1 MGMAGDG
8 FSYLGLRT
16 ALPKENAMKPPF
28 LFPSPQKVTLSE
40 KTFRRPAKFSFQCKD
55 ESLASG
61 LAPWADKLSLVPC
74 PAEKK
79 SNLHIQREN
88 SKHSGGFRIEVT
100 PEEVVIHTGKPVGL
114 FRALSKVWQMIHFAD
129 PGDELPCLQIA
140 DYPVLKRRG
149 FMLDISRCKVPTM
162 EELFRLIDLLA
173 LIGYNELQLYI
184 EHTFRFRDHEA
195 VWKDASPL
203 SGEEIRQLDQYCQER
218 FIELVPNLNSFGHF
232 ERWLRHP
239 AYRHMAECP
248 DGFVRET
255 PYIKRDHG
263 TTLKPNQQSLDFIDS
278 LYEEYLPNFS
288 SREFNV
294 GLDEPWELG
303 QGWSRQEVEN
313 RGKGKVYL
321 RHLEGIRKLV
331 EKHGKHMQFWSDVLL
346 EDPEN
351 AKLLD
356 KHASPIIWGY
366 EPTHPFEEQA
376 AAIARCGLEFCLAP
390 GNGTWK
396 SFTGRWPV
404 AQKNIELACN
414 QAQKHEAEGI
424 LLTSW
429 GDCGNHQPWPT
440 MYPGMLHGAQL
451 SWNGKQ
457 VDENTLGQAIDCWVY
472 RSTDSQIGK
481 ALLEMGKLDQVMDS
495 YIPNSSMHWTL
506 LFGFHEERF
515 REFFKEHATA
525 EKLNRGL
532 EYLEQVEGAIPTSTR
547 NQSVQ
552 QSLEEIRLGMQMTRV
567 ALGRGNALLQR
578 KEFTVPHRKEM
589 VGEFERLWRLRARQ
603 GGLREAS
610 ELLLNALN

>member
-1 MGMAGDG
+1 MAGNG
-8 FSYLGLRT
+8 FSYLGLRSP
-16 ALPKENAMKPPF
+16 LPQKDAMKPPF
-28 LFPSPQKVTLSE
+28 LFPTPQQITLSGE
-40 KTFRRPAKFSFQCKD
+40 TFRRPEKVTFQCKD
-55 ESLASG
+55 DSLVSG
-61 LAPWADKLSLVPC
+61 LAPWLNKLSLVPC
-74 PAEKK
+74 PAEQQP
-79 SNLHIQREN
+79 NLLIQREN
-88 SKHSGGFRIEVT
+88 SKHSGGFRIEVK
-100 PEEVVIHTGKPVGL
+100 PNQMVIHTVKPVGL
-114 FRALSKVWQMIHFAD
+114 FRALARVWQMIHFVN
-129 PGDELPCLQIA
+129 PGDELPCLEIA

-184 EHTFRFRDHEA
+184 EHTFRFQDHEA

-203 SGEEIRQLDQYCQER
+203 SGEEIRQIDQYCKDR

-232 ERWLRHP
+232 ERWLCHP
-239 AYRHMAECP
+239 AYKHMAECP
-248 DGFVRET
+248 DGFVREN

-303 QGWSRQEVEN
+303 QGWSRQEVEKTS
-313 RGKGKVYL
+313 KGAVYL

-331 EKHGKHMQFWSDVLL
+331 EKHGRHMQFWSDVLL

-376 AAIARCGLEFCLAP
+376 AVIARCGLEFCLAP
-390 GNGTWK
+390 GTGTWK
-396 SFTGRWPV
+396 SFTGRWPI
-404 AQKNIELACN
+404 AQKNIELACS
-414 QAQKHEAEGI
+414 QAQKHGAEGI

-451 SWNGKQ
+451 SWHGQ
-457 VDENTLGQAIDCWVY
+457 SLEEDQLGLAIDQLVY
-472 RSTDSQIGK
+472 ESPK
-481 ALLEMGKLDQVMDS
+481 AELGRKILQLGKLDQQMDT
-495 YIPNSSMHWTL
+495 YIPNSSMNWTI
-506 LFGFHEERF
+506 LFGAKEERF
-515 REFFKEHATA
+515 MQFLTKHATE
-525 EKLNRGL
+525 EKLSVGLEHLNHCLKEFWAISESPSISLSLKELKLGIKMTEFSLKRGL
-532 EYLEQVEGAIPTSTR
+532 SMLEGKSYSESNP
-547 NQSVQ
+547 Q
-552 QSLEEIRLGMQMTRV
+552 QMEE
-567 ALGRGNALLQR
+567 
-578 KEFTVPHRKEM
+578 
-589 VGEFERLWRLRARQ
+589 EFEDIWVRRARP
-603 GGLREAS
+603 GGLKEAS
-610 ELLLNALN
+610 GYLQEALN

>member
-1 MGMAGDG
+1 M
-8 FSYLGLRT
+8 S
-16 ALPKENAMKPPF
+16 LPA
-28 LFPSPQKVTLSE
+28 LFPTPRKISETGNSFILPQELRFFCSDDSLSKGNIPWSGKLPLKE
-40 KTFRRPAKFSFQCKD
+40 A
-55 ESLASG
+55 ESSEEA
-61 LAPWADKLSLVPC
+61 
-74 PAEKK
+74 
-79 SNLHIQREN
+79 NLHVRKESFWHPEAYSLKMEN
-88 SKHSGGFRIEVT
+88 KLITLKVESPAGVFR
-100 PEEVVIHTGKPVGL
+100 G
-114 FRALSKVWQMIHFAD
+114 LSKVFQVFQFRETGTQM
-129 PGDELPCLQIA
+129 PGFVIEDAPNLN
-140 DYPVLKRRG
+140 RRG

-184 EHTFRFRDHEA
+184 EHTFRFQDHET
-195 VWKDASPL
+195 VWKDASPV
-203 SGEEIRQLDQYCQER
+203 SAEEIQQIDRYCAER

-239 AYRHMAECP
+239 AYMHMAECP
-248 DGFVRET
+248 DGFVREN
-255 PYIKRDHG
+255 PYMKRDHG

-313 RGKGKVYL
+313 MGKGKVYL

-331 EKHGKHMQFWSDVLL
+331 KKHGRHMQFWSDVLL

-390 GNGTWK
+390 GTGTWK
-396 SFTGRWPV
+396 SFTGRWPI
-404 AQKNIELACN
+404 AQKNIELATT
-414 QAQKHEAEGI
+414 QAQKYGAEGI

-457 VDENTLGQAIDCWVY
+457 VDENTLAQAIDCWVY
-472 RSTDSQIGK
+472 LSPNAQIGK
-481 ALLEMGKLDQVMDS
+481 ALMEIGKLDQLMDS
-495 YIPNSSMHWTL
+495 YIPNSSIHWTL

-515 REFFKEHATA
+515 REFFKEHATT
-525 EKLNRGL
+525 EKLHLGL
-532 EYLEQVEGAIPTSTR
+532 EYLEQVEGAILTSTR
-547 NQSVQ
+547 DHSVE
-552 QSLEEIRLGMQMTRV
+552 QSLEEIRLGLQMTRV
-567 ALGRGNALLQR
+567 SLARGNALLEE
-578 KEFTVPHRKEM
+578 KEFSFPHRENL
-589 VGEFERLWRLRARQ
+589 VSEFERLWRLRARE
-603 GGLREAS
+603 GGLQEAS
-610 ELLLNALN
+610 ELLRDALN

>member
-1 MGMAGDG
+1 
-8 FSYLGLRT
+8 
-16 ALPKENAMKPPF
+16 
-28 LFPSPQKVTLSE
+28 
-40 KTFRRPAKFSFQCKD
+40 
-55 ESLASG
+55 
-61 LAPWADKLSLVPC
+61 
-74 PAEKK
+74 
-79 SNLHIQREN
+79 NLLIQTEH

-114 FRALSKVWQMIHFAD
+114 FRALSKVWQMIHFAE
-129 PGDELPCLQIA
+129 PGDELPCLEIA

-184 EHTFRFRDHEA
+184 EHTFRFQEHEA

-321 RHLEGIRKLV
+321 RHLEGIRQLV
-331 EKHGKHMQFWSDVLL
+331 EKHGRHMQFWSDVLL
-346 EDPEN
+346 EDLEN

-390 GNGTWK
+390 GTGTWK

-404 AQKNIELACN
+404 SKKNIELACN
-414 QAQKHEAEGI
+414 QAQKHGAEGI

-457 VDENTLGQAIDCWVY
+457 VDENTLGKAIDCWIY
-472 RSTDSQIGK
+472 RSPDAQIGK
-481 ALLEMGKLDQVMDS
+481 ALLELGKLDQVIDS

-552 QSLEEIRLGMQMTRV
+552 QSLEEIRLGLQMTRV

>member
-1 MGMAGDG
+1 MAGYSVPDMGMRAAH
-8 FSYLGLRT
+8 S
-16 ALPKENAMKPPF
+16 KENAVKPPF
-28 LFPSPQKVTLSE
+28 LFPTPQQVFLSE
-40 KTFRRPAKFSFQCKD
+40 GTFRRPGKFSFQCKD
-55 ESLASG
+55 ESLTAG
-61 LAPWADKLSLVPC
+61 LAPWVDKLSLVHC
-74 PAEKK
+74 PADQKP
-79 SNLHIQREN
+79 NLNILTEN
-88 SKHSGGFRIEVT
+88 YKHSGGFRIEVT
-100 PEEVVIHTGKPVGL
+100 PDQVVIRTGKPVGL
-114 FRALSKVWQMIHFAD
+114 FRALSKLWQMSHS
-129 PGDELPCLQIA
+129 PETGEELPCLQIA

-149 FMLDISRCKVPTM
+149 FMLDISRCKVPTL

-184 EHTFRFRDHEA
+184 EHTFRFQDHET
-195 VWKDASPL
+195 VWKNASPL

-239 AYRHMAECP
+239 AYMHMAECP
-248 DGFVRET
+248 EGFVREN
-255 PYIKRDHG
+255 PYMKRDHG

-303 QGWSRQEVEN
+303 QGWSRKEVEKM
-313 RGKGKVYL
+313 GKGKVYL

-331 EKHGKHMQFWSDVLL
+331 EKHGRHMQFWSDVLL

-390 GNGTWK
+390 GTGTWK
-396 SFTGRWPV
+396 SFTGRWPI
-404 AQKNIELACN
+404 AQKNIELATT
-414 QAQKHEAEGI
+414 QAQKHGAEGI

-457 VDENTLGQAIDCWVY
+457 VDENTLGQAIDSWVY
-472 RSTDSQIGK
+472 RSPDAQIGK
-481 ALLEMGKLDQVMDS
+481 PLLEIGKLDQVMDS

-547 NQSVQ
+547 DHSVQ
-552 QSLEEIRLGMQMTRV
+552 QSLEEIRLGLKMTQ
-567 ALGRGNALLQR
+567 LSLSRGNALLEE
-578 KEFTVPHRKEM
+578 KEFSFPHREDL
-589 VGEFERLWRLRARQ
+589 VSEFERLWRLRARE
-603 GGLREAS
+603 GGLQEAI
-610 ELLLNALN
+610 ELLRDALN

>member
-1 MGMAGDG
+1 
-8 FSYLGLRT
+8 
-16 ALPKENAMKPPF
+16 MKPPF

-100 PEEVVIHTGKPVGL
+100 PDQVVIHTGKPVGL
-114 FRALSKVWQMIHFAD
+114 FRALAKVWQMIHFVN
-129 PGDELPCLQIA
+129 PGDKLPCLEIA

-184 EHTFRFRDHEA
+184 EHTFRFQDHET

-203 SGEEIRQLDQYCQER
+203 SGEEIRQIDKYCQER

-239 AYRHMAECP
+239 AYKHMAECP
-248 DGFVRET
+248 DGFVREN

-263 TTLKPNQQSLDFIDS
+263 TTLKPNQQSLNFIDS
-278 LYEEYLPNFS
+278 LYEEYLLNFS

-303 QGWSRQEVEN
+303 QGWSRQEVEKI
-313 RGKGKVYL
+313 GKGKVYL

-331 EKHGKHMQFWSDVLL
+331 EKHGRHMQFWSDVLL

-390 GNGTWK
+390 GTGTWK
-396 SFTGRWPV
+396 SFTGRWPIS
-404 AQKNIELACN
+404 QKNIELACN
-414 QAQKHEAEGI
+414 QAQKHGAEGI

-440 MYPGMLHGAQL
+440 MYPGMLHAAQL

-457 VDENTLGQAIDCWVY
+457 SDENTLGQAIDCLVY
-472 RSTDSQIGK
+472 RSPDAQIGK
-481 ALLEMGKLDQVMDS
+481 ALLNVGKLDQAMDS

-506 LFGFHEERF
+506 LFGYHEDRF

-525 EKLNRGL
+525 QKLNRGL
-532 EYLEQVEGAIPTSTR
+532 EYLEQLEGGMHTSTG
-547 NQSVQ
+547 NHSVQ
-552 QSLEEIRLGMQMTRV
+552 QSLEEIRLGLKMTRV
-567 ALGRGNALLQR
+567 SLDRGMALRQG
-578 KEFTVPHRKEM
+578 KEFIFPQREEM
-589 VGEFERLWRLRARQ
+589 VDEFERLWRLRARE

>member
-1 MGMAGDG
+1 
-8 FSYLGLRT
+8 
-16 ALPKENAMKPPF
+16 MKPPF

-79 SNLHIQREN
+79 SNLHIQTEN

-114 FRALSKVWQMIHFAD
+114 FRALSKVWQMIHFAE
-129 PGDELPCLQIA
+129 PGDELPCLEIA

-390 GNGTWK
+390 GTGTWK

-404 AQKNIELACN
+404 AKKNIELACN
-414 QAQKHEAEGI
+414 QSQKHGAEGI

>member
-1 MGMAGDG
+1 M
-8 FSYLGLRT
+8 
-16 ALPKENAMKPPF
+16 
-28 LFPSPQKVTLSE
+28 
-40 KTFRRPAKFSFQCKD
+40 
-55 ESLASG
+55 
-61 LAPWADKLSLVPC
+61 DKLSLVPC

-79 SNLHIQREN
+79 SNLHIQREH

-100 PEEVVIHTGKPVGL
+100 PDQVVIHTGKPVGL
-114 FRALSKVWQMIHFAD
+114 FRALSKLWQMSQFVEPDDI
-129 PGDELPCLQIA
+129 LPCLQIA

-390 GNGTWK
+390 GTGTWK

-481 ALLEMGKLDQVMDS
+481 ALLEIGKLDQAMDS

-610 ELLLNALN
+610 ELLLDALN

>member
-1 MGMAGDG
+1 MAGYSVPDMGMRAAH
-8 FSYLGLRT
+8 S
-16 ALPKENAMKPPF
+16 KENAVKPPI
-28 LFPSPQKVTLSE
+28 LFPTPQQVSLNE
-40 KTFRRPAKFSFQCKD
+40 GTFRRPGKFSFQCKD
-55 ESLASG
+55 ESLTAG
-61 LAPWADKLSLVPC
+61 LAPWVDKLSLVHC
-74 PAEKK
+74 PADQKP
-79 SNLHIQREN
+79 NLNIQTEN
-88 SKHSGGFRIEVT
+88 SKHSGGFRIVVT
-100 PEEVVIHTGKPVGL
+100 PDQVVIHTGKPVGL
-114 FRALSKVWQMIHFAD
+114 FRALSKLWQITHFVE
-129 PGDELPCLQIA
+129 PGDEFPCLQIV

-184 EHTFRFRDHEA
+184 EHTFRFQDHET
-195 VWKDASPL
+195 VWRNASPL
-203 SGEEIRQLDQYCQER
+203 SGDEIRQLDQYCQER

-239 AYRHMAECP
+239 AYMHMAECP
-248 DGFVRET
+248 DGFVREN
-255 PYIKRDHG
+255 PYMKRDHG

-303 QGWSRQEVEN
+303 QGWSRKEVEN
-313 RGKGKVYL
+313 MGKGKVYL

-331 EKHGKHMQFWSDVLL
+331 EKHGRHMQFWSDVLL

-390 GNGTWK
+390 GTGTWK
-396 SFTGRWPV
+396 SFTGRWPI
-404 AQKNIELACN
+404 AQKNIELATT
-414 QAQKHEAEGI
+414 QAQKHGAEGI

-429 GDCGNHQPWPT
+429 GDCGNHQPWPA
-440 MYPGMLHGAQL
+440 MYPGMLHAAQL

-472 RSTDSQIGK
+472 GYPNAQIGK
-481 ALLEMGKLDQVMDS
+481 ALLEIGKLDQVMDS

-515 REFFKEHATA
+515 RVFFKEHATA

-547 NQSVQ
+547 DHSVQ
-552 QSLEEIRLGMQMTRV
+552 QSLEEIRLGLKMTRLSL
-567 ALGRGNALLQR
+567 ARGNALLKG
-578 KEFTVPHRKEM
+578 KEFSVPQREDL
-589 VGEFERLWRLRARQ
+589 VEEFERLWRLRARD
-603 GGLREAS
+603 GGLQEAS
-610 ELLLNALN
+610 ELLRDALN

>member
-1 MGMAGDG
+1 MGMRA
-8 FSYLGLRT
+8 
-16 ALPKENAMKPPF
+16 AHPKENAVKAPF
-28 LFPSPQKVTLSE
+28 LFPTPQKVYLSE
-40 KTFRRPAKFSFQCKD
+40 ETFRRPGKFFFICKD
-55 ESLASG
+55 ESLTAG
-61 LAPWADKLSLVPC
+61 LAPWGDKLRLVPC
-74 PAEKK
+74 PAEQKP
-79 SNLHIQREN
+79 NLHILTEN
-88 SKHSGGFRIEVT
+88 SKHSGGFRIVVT
-100 PEEVVIHTGKPVGL
+100 PDQVVIHTGKPVGL
-114 FRALSKVWQMIHFAD
+114 FRALSKLWQITHFVE
-129 PGDELPCLQIA
+129 PGDEFPCLQIV

-184 EHTFRFRDHEA
+184 EHTFRFQDHET
-195 VWKDASPL
+195 VWRNASPL
-203 SGEEIRQLDQYCQER
+203 SGDEIRQLDQYCQER

-239 AYRHMAECP
+239 AYMHMAECP
-248 DGFVRET
+248 DGFVREN
-255 PYIKRDHG
+255 PYMKRDHG

-303 QGWSRQEVEN
+303 QGWSRKEVEKM
-313 RGKGKVYL
+313 GKGKVYL

-331 EKHGKHMQFWSDVLL
+331 EKHGRHMQFWSDVLL

-390 GNGTWK
+390 GTGTWK
-396 SFTGRWPV
+396 SFTGRWPI
-404 AQKNIELACN
+404 AQKNIELATT
-414 QAQKHEAEGI
+414 QAQKHGAEGI

-451 SWNGKQ
+451 SWNGKR
-457 VDENTLGQAIDCWVY
+457 VDENTLAQAIDCWVY
-472 RSTDSQIGK
+472 RSPDSHIGK
-481 ALLEMGKLDQVMDS
+481 ALLKIGKLDKVMDS

-525 EKLNRGL
+525 EKLYQGL
-532 EYLEQVEGAIPTSTR
+532 EYLEQVEGVIPTSTR
-547 NQSVQ
+547 DHSVQ
-552 QSLEEIRLGMQMTRV
+552 QSLEEIRLGLKMTRV
-567 ALGRGNALLQR
+567 SLARGNALLKG
-578 KEFTVPHRKEM
+578 KEFSVPQREDL
-589 VGEFERLWRLRARQ
+589 VEEFQRLWRLRARE
-603 GGLREAS
+603 GGLQEAS
-610 ELLLNALN
+610 ELLRDALN